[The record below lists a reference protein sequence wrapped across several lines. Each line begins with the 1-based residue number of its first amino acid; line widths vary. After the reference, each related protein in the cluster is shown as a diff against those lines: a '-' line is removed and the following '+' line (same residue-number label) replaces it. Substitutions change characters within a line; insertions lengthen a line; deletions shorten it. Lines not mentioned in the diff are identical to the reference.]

1 MSKIENSDVS
11 GKTGGFSV
19 LANEK
24 KENVYTGHAGGY
36 VGMMSGAEITSSN
49 VDQFNY
55 IVGGES
61 AGGYAG
67 TLEPG
72 NVASVLG
79 EADILDGLVSADNL
93 LSALQTFVP
102 FITKLYLLVA
112 TLPDFSTIAIKLSCL
127 SLTMSAILSSIFPIP
142 VLS

>member
-1 MSKIENSDVS
+1 
-11 GKTGGFSV
+11 GGFSV
-19 LANEK
+19 LANEM
-24 KENVYTGHAGGY
+24 EEGVYTGHAGGY
-36 VGMMSGAEITSSN
+36 VGMMSGAQITSSN

-79 EADILDGLVSADNL
+79 KADILGGLVSADNL

-102 FITKLYLLVA
+102 FITN
-112 TLPDFSTIAIKLSCL
+112 STTAAVPCGGVVRAENG
-127 SLTMSAILSSIFPIP
+127 SAGG
-142 VLS
+142 